1 MCVYNVSTHL
11 FEQSENVNREE
22 AHGGGDDEAGLLQV
36 GHIALVGAD
45 QIHHRV
51 DQSVT
56 GVGQAGRYRPVDG
69 WSTGWETLGGEV

>member
-1 MCVYNVSTHL
+1 MLMDAGCVCVALFGVCSMSTHL

-36 GHIALVGAD
+36 GHVALVGAD

-56 GVGQAGRYRPVDG
+56 GV
-69 WSTGWETLGGEV
+69 

>member
-1 MCVYNVSTHL
+1 MSSVSVGVLVPSVSTHL
-11 FEQSENVNREE
+11 FEQRENVNGEE

-36 GHIALVGAD
+36 GHVALVGAD

-56 GVGQAGRYRPVDG
+56 GV
-69 WSTGWETLGGEV
+69 